1 MDGSRCQHCGRVISI
16 HALREEGDG
25 NSCFRFQ
32 PHFHFYPR
40 PPRGGRHRQNAEK
53 MLCSNISIHA
63 LREEGDQ
70 GPPVIGKMPKISIHA
85 LREEGDAIDAATLTL
100 RAHFYPRPPRG
111 GRPLYLPW
119 QGEPLCIS
127 IHALREEGDPYMPE
141 VFHDV
146 MKFLSTPSARRA
158 TDRRGGRPGYF
169 RDFYP
174 RPPRGGRPLSACC
187 FRGSLGIS
195 IHALREEGDTAAT
208 RDSRCWCRFLST
220 PSARRATST
229 LRRMQDRRKIS
240 IHALREEGDLA
251 CAVLRDGNAHISIHA
266 LREEGDLSIAS

>member
-158 TDRRGGRPGYF
+158 TVELAQLLVNKAFLSTPSARRATVETR
-169 RDFYP
+169 
-174 RPPRGGRPLSACC
+174 SEEC
-187 FRGSLGIS
+187 FQNIS
-195 IHALREEGDTAAT
+195 IHALREEGDRA
-208 RDSRCWCRFLST
+208 
-220 PSARRATST
+220 ARR
-229 LRRMQDRRKIS
+229 
-240 IHALREEGDLA
+240 
-251 CAVLRDGNAHISIHA
+251 
-266 LREEGDLSIAS
+266 